1 MIKLKNIVRVALL
14 GALGFGIGGL
24 IIGTL
29 IHLLGESISIAFVG
43 PAIAGAVGGAS
54 LGVALRRKV
63 WQLALAG
70 TVGLLLGGVLGGLI
84 AFYLN
89 SKADLIDLLISVTP
103 VMIGLLTGASLG
115 WGISSPFRITVWL
128 AVSGILGGGVCVAV
142 TKVITRTWLEPFFIT
157 NLDKIYPHAW
167 LLFGLQGIIGGIFL
181 GATLGFLDN
190 RYNGNKNEYDTF

>member
-1 MIKLKNIVRVALL
+1 MIKLKNTIRTAFL

-29 IHLLGESISIAFVG
+29 FHFLGYSIRLAMVSPI
-43 PAIAGAVGGAS
+43 IAGALGGAS
-54 LGVALRRKV
+54 LGVALRRKI

-70 TVGLLLGGVLGGLI
+70 VIGFLLSGALNAL
-84 AFYLN
+84 YLN
-89 SKADLIDLLISVTP
+89 SNSLISAYP

-128 AVSGILGGGVCVAV
+128 AAAGILGGVLCIAV
-142 TKVITRTWLEPFFIT
+142 TKVITRTSVEPLFIT
-157 NLDKIYPHAW
+157 NLDNVYPHAW

-190 RYNGNKNEYDTF
+190 RYNGNKSEYDAF